1 MQMQGTGKG
10 SAKSY
15 EQYGEALS
23 ADRNTAEALLGGFRC
38 WLMKSEP
45 DTFGIE
51 HLSRV
56 GTEPWSGVRN
66 YQARNYMRDDMRIGD
81 TVLFYHSSCKVP
93 GIYGLATVASLSY
106 PDPTQFDTK
115 SEYVDIKATKEKPI
129 WYLVDVSYV
138 RTLQKP
144 LTLAEIRANKELSTM
159 MILEPGSR
167 LSITPVTK
175 SEYDVIQK
183 LIS

>member
-1 MQMQGTGKG
+1 MQ
-10 SAKSY
+10 Y
-15 EQYGEALS
+15 
-23 ADRNTAEALLGGFRC
+23 

-51 HLSRV
+51 HLKKA

-66 YQARNYMRDDMRIGD
+66 FQARNYMRDSMRVGD
-81 TVLFYHSSCKVP
+81 TVLFYHSSCKIP
-93 GIYGLATVASLSY
+93 GIYGIAKVVSAPY
-106 PDPTQFDTK
+106 PDPTQFDKK
-115 SEYVDIKATKEKPI
+115 SEYIDIRATKEKPI

-138 RTLQKP
+138 KTLERP
-144 LTLAEIRANKELSTM
+144 LTLAEIRKTPELSTM

-167 LSITPVTK
+167 LSITPV
-175 SEYDVIQK
+175 SEAEYRVIEK